1 MYEERFIPQTG
12 RTGRHAHELPDGDGL
27 GSSPVRAWAH
37 MEDATYLAI
46 EFCSRVHTDHGKY
59 GSYESGQTRNG
70 IDLPKGGDKI
80 KALGRA
86 TRPNSQYKPI
96 SSSGRVDALG

>member
-1 MYEERFIPQTG
+1 M
-12 RTGRHAHELPDGDGL
+12 PDGDGL
-27 GSSPVRAWAH
+27 GSSLVRAWAH
-37 MEDATYLAI
+37 IEDATYLAI

-59 GSYESGQTRNG
+59 GTQESGQTRNG

-80 KALGRA
+80 RS
-86 TRPNSQYKPI
+86 TRPNSQYEPI